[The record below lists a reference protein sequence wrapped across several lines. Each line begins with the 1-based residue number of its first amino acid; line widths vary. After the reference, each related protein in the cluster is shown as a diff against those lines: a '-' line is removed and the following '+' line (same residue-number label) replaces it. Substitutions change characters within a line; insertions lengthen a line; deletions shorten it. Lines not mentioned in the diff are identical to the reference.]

1 MIGSG
6 MGGMGKGGGMGD
18 ERVLGANVKGARI
31 VEHIQTMI
39 KLQVGIS
46 LARVAQEMTNRSFDN
61 SQVAIVRAAMEA
73 ESFRLDQE
81 IKEGRG

>member
-1 MIGSG
+1 MTGSG
-6 MGGMGKGGGMGD
+6 IGMGGGMGD
-18 ERVLGANVKGARI
+18 DKWVTMGERMAASMER
-31 VEHIQTMI
+31 MI
-39 KLQVGIS
+39 KAQLGIS
-46 LARVAQEMTNRSFDN
+46 LARMAQEMTNRSFDN